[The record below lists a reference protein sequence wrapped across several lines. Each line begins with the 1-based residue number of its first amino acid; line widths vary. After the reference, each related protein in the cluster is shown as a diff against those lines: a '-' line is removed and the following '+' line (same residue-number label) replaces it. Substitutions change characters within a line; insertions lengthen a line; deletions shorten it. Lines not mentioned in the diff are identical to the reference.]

1 MKDTS
6 IISAI
11 VSGVNS
17 FFLFGSLSLEEGL
30 LDINWVDD
38 ANGLRAL
45 HDVCLMQLDRC
56 RRFDCKFVY
65 CNGTNATV
73 VADRDS
79 RCVETTATILLMSII
94 RK

>member
-17 FFLFGSLSLEEGL
+17 VFFFGLLSLEAEGR

-38 ANGLRAL
+38 ANGLHDA
-45 HDVCLMQLDRC
+45 HDVCLIWHDLC
-56 RRFDCKFVY
+56 RRFDCKLV
-65 CNGTNATV
+65 
-73 VADRDS
+73 
-79 RCVETTATILLMSII
+79 
-94 RK
+94 

>member
-30 LDINWVDD
+30 LDINWVD

-45 HDVCLMQLDRC
+45 HDVCLIWHGLC
-56 RRFDCKFVY
+56 RRFDCKFV
-65 CNGTNATV
+65 
-73 VADRDS
+73 
-79 RCVETTATILLMSII
+79 
-94 RK
+94 